1 MPDAYRPHQIA
12 GDMRKGMIVLAD
24 DERPRIEISWE
35 RLRKPA
41 DGERL
46 MRRRFGV
53 RVEAAEKL
61 RNPTASPMMLLRD
74 ADKER
79 DRAIGYF
86 PATRRVVEV
95 LFLHGNSR
103 ENLTIRQETLSGLVD
118 QPADRD
124 QRWAFFDVSFIA
136 PAGFLYAETKLNLGD
151 MAVTLNRG
159 TQEFNAP
166 SVTIRQIYP
175 TKLALARHP
184 LEKWHEDHVRSLRHL
199 YADQDAGWFR
209 RGRPQMSAVS
219 TARGEGF
226 VTQAKLRPALR
237 PFYWRTPR
245 QMRFLTVHDQGTDRL
260 HLLRAT
266 GNDPADTRLDSVTAG
281 LQWAWKG

>member
-1 MPDAYRPHQIA
+1 
-12 GDMRKGMIVLAD
+12 MRKGMIVLAD
-24 DERPRIEISWE
+24 DDRPRIEISWE

-41 DGERL
+41 DGERML
-46 MRRRFGV
+46 CRRFGS
-53 RVEAAEKL
+53 RAEAAEKL
-61 RNPTASPMMLLRD
+61 HNPAAAPMMLLRD

-79 DRAIGYF
+79 DRAIAYF
-86 PATRRVVEV
+86 PATQRVVEV
-95 LFLHGNSR
+95 LYLHGNSR

-118 QPADRD
+118 QPADGD

-136 PAGFLYAETKLNLGD
+136 PAGFLYAEAKLNLGD

-175 TKLALARHP
+175 TKLALSRFP
-184 LEKWHEDHVRSLRHL
+184 LEKWHEDYVRSLRHL
-199 YADQDAGWFR
+199 YADQGAGWFR
-209 RGRPQMSAVS
+209 RGSPQKAAVR
-219 TARGEGF
+219 TPRGVGF

-245 QMRFLTVHDQGTDRL
+245 WMRFLTLHDQDTDRL

-266 GNDPADTRLDSVTAG
+266 GNDPNDTLLDSVTAG